1 MKKSRSVLRFLL
13 LLSSTGIF
21 AIAAGALAIYLYL
34 APKLPS
40 VETLREIELQTPLKV
55 YTADGVLMAE
65 FGEKKRTPI
74 TFDQV
79 PQAFINALLA
89 AEDENFYTHPGIDIK
104 GLARAVFELITTGKK
119 RSGGS
124 TITMQVAKN
133 YYLSSEKSFTRK
145 LTEILLALHIE
156 KAMSKQEILEL
167 YVNKIYLGK
176 RAYGIEAAAQI
187 YYGKH
192 IWELNLAQLAMVAG
206 LPQAPSAAN
215 PVNNPDRAL
224 HRRNYVLAR
233 MYSENYISQEE
244 FEWALREPLTA
255 KLHNLDSEVE
265 APYVAEMV
273 RSYIVNLYGE
283 DAAYTRGYQVYT
295 TILAKNQF
303 AAQRAVREGLHQY
316 DREHGLRMKI
326 ETLDNIIDP
335 ELQKH
340 AVKESPTTWNEDMGQ
355 PLVDTRMPLPPSPL
369 DLNAQH
375 WRDQIA
381 DLPAL
386 GTMQW
391 AAVTKVAD
399 KSAQAILADGSHI
412 TLDWP
417 AISWARKYLDAN
429 SMGPALNSAADLL
442 KPGSR
447 ILVMQ
452 SKNTWFMA
460 QEPAVQ
466 GALVS
471 FDPQNGSLLAL
482 VGGYDFQQSSYN
494 RAIQADRQPGSAFKP
509 FIYSAAMEY
518 GLTPASLINDAPVV
532 FENDSLEAAWRP
544 ENYSGEFFGP
554 TRLRQALYN
563 SRNLVS
569 IRILRSTG
577 ISKTVKYI
585 SQLGLPEEKLSK
597 DLSLALGSS
606 AMTPFELATGY
617 TVLANGGFKVQPNFI
632 ARIESLDGKELLKN
646 TPETVCQP
654 CWKSY
659 EHMLQENNQNSD
671 NEVQTSDV
679 ATYQERYPGMAPRVM
694 DERTNYL
701 IYSMLQDVIKEGTGR
716 GALVLHRN
724 DLAGKTGTTNDQKD
738 TWFSGFNNKIVTTVW
753 VGFDNPLSLGRNAY
767 GGTTALPIWVD
778 YMSTALSTIAE
789 SPLPRPDG
797 LVTLKIDPETG
808 FKAYPGQDN
817 AIFEIFK
824 EEDVPAQSAEPKHDN
839 QQSGGS
845 GGDEQAPEQL
855 F

>member
-13 LLSSTGIF
+13 LLAASGCF

-40 VETLREIELQTPLKV
+40 VEALREIELQTPLKV

-79 PQAFINALLA
+79 PKNFINALLA
-89 AEDENFYTHPGIDIK
+89 AEDENFYTHPGIDVK

-192 IWELNLAQLAMVAG
+192 IGELNLAQLAMVAG

-215 PVNNPDRAL
+215 PINNPDRAI

-233 MYSENYISQEE
+233 MYAEDYITQEE
-244 FEWALREPLTA
+244 FEAAIREPLTA

-273 RSYIVNLYGE
+273 RSYIVDLYGE
-283 DAAYTRGYQVYT
+283 DAAYTRGYKVYT
-295 TILAKNQF
+295 TILSKNQF

-316 DREHGLRMKI
+316 DREHGLRMKFESFKDLI
-326 ETLDNIIDP
+326 STDEQN
-335 ELQKH
+335 QK
-340 AVKESPTTWNEDMGQ
+340 VKETSTNWNEDMGQ
-355 PLVDTRMPLPPSPL
+355 PASDTFLPLPPSPM
-369 DLNAQH
+369 DLNAQY
-375 WRDQIA
+375 WREQMA
-381 DLPAL
+381 DLPTL

-391 AAVTKVAD
+391 AGVMQVGEKSAEVILSDGTKV
-399 KSAQAILADGSHI
+399 
-412 TLDWP
+412 TLDWQ
-417 AISWARKYLDAN
+417 AMSWARKYLDT
-429 SMGPALNSAADLL
+429 NSAGPSPKSASDVL
-442 KPGSR
+442 KVGNK

-452 SKNTWFMA
+452 NKDRWYLA

-509 FIYSAAMEY
+509 FIYSAAMEN

-544 ENYSGEFFGP
+544 ENYTGEFFGP

-577 ISKTVKYI
+577 ITKTVKYI

-606 AMTPFELATGY
+606 AMTPYELATGY

-632 ARIESLDGKELLKN
+632 AKIESLDGKELLKN
-646 TPETVCQP
+646 TPQIVCQP

-659 EHMLQENNQNSD
+659 AQLAD
-671 NEVQTSDV
+671 PADTSEKTTPD
-679 ATYQERYPGMAPRVM
+679 AANFQARYPGMAPRVM

-701 IYSMLQDVIKEGTGR
+701 LYSMLQDVIREGTGQ
-716 GALVLHRN
+716 GALVLRRS
-724 DLAGKTGTTNDQKD
+724 DLAGKTGTTNEQKD

-753 VGFDNPLSLGRNAY
+753 VGFDNPQSLGRNSF

-778 YMSTALSTIAE
+778 YMSVALSTIPE

-808 FKAYPGQDN
+808 LKAYPGQDN

-824 EEDVPAQSAEPKHDN
+824 EEDVPAETAEPKHGN
-839 QQSGGS
+839 LQNGG
-845 GGDEQAPEQL
+845 GTDEQAPEQL